1 MQHQRNFRRTLTATA
16 VVLGNFISCTGYIS
30 QPDGSPAGS
39 ADGSAA
45 SQTGATQGNSKRATG
60 VTDRAAVGA
69 GPSISVAWSSAVGTW
84 CGPSEA
90 QTLWVTLQP
99 AARACDAASH
109 KLYSSSAEDSS
120 EGLALS
126 LDPASLTNLPA
137 VLGVPARH
145 CNADGA
151 CADVSALLQVESFTP
166 NQGIRGSWSVTL
178 PGQAE
183 LTGSLDASWCNWDSF
198 VPAHPAAERL
208 ARDIKIKEVSVYQ
221 GVKVPI
227 VRDLQAVVTRNADL
241 VQEREALVRVFVE
254 PVAGFQS
261 RSLTARIT
269 LKDEARAPRY
279 FEQTINVSVAS
290 NEADGSST
298 FNLELPKDAFQ
309 PTTQYSVELR
319 ETSRCTPLS
328 GTPVGARFPE
338 TGLLP
343 VGARYTGPVKVMLV
357 PVRYDADGSGR
368 LPDTSPEQLAEMS
381 RRLYAMYPTN
391 EVMLSVHE
399 PVGTDRTTLSDMLDQ
414 MRELRVSESPPTDL
428 SYYGLVRQAETFDEY
443 CEGTCTTGIAGFG
456 SQSGTAAV
464 GMGIGFPESAAGT
477 FVHELGHIYRR
488 PHAPCGGAG
497 APDELYP
504 YSGAGLGSWGY
515 DFKTRELFD
524 PANHVDFMSY
534 CSPEWISDYNYQLIL
549 ERIIVVNRHAVFRRG
564 GASAAPRTLRTL
576 RVSKDGQAA
585 WGLDLQP
592 QLAAPGDPITL
603 KALDAAGSVLEEV
616 QATFEDGP
624 DGEQSF
630 FVPAGHA
637 DWFAIQVPGGPAVP
651 YAAATQNKPFKR

>member
-1 MQHQRNFRRTLTATA
+1 MQDQRNSRRTIAVTAA
-16 VVLGNFISCTGYIS
+16 VLGNFIACTGYVTL
-30 QPDGSPAGS
+30 PDGSPAGS
-39 ADGSAA
+39 TDPTAA
-45 SQTGATQGNSKRATG
+45 SQNGAARGTAKRATG
-60 VTDRAAVGA
+60 VADRSAVGA
-69 GPSISVAWSSAVGTW
+69 GPSISVAWSGAVGTW

-109 KLYSSSAEDSS
+109 KLYSSAAEDSS
-120 EGLALS
+120 EGVALS
-126 LDPASLTNLPA
+126 LDPAALSNLPA

-145 CNADGA
+145 CNAEGA
-151 CADVSALLQVESFTP
+151 CTDVNALLRVESYTP
-166 NQGIRGSWSVTL
+166 DVGIRGSWSVTP

-183 LTGSLDASWCNWDSF
+183 LTGSLDASWCSWDSY
-198 VPAHPAAERL
+198 VPAHPSAERL

-227 VRDLQAVVTRNADL
+227 VRDLQAVATRNADL

-254 PVAGFQS
+254 PAPSFQNRVLS
-261 RSLTARIT
+261 ARIT
-269 LKDEARAPRY
+269 LQDEDKAPRY
-279 FEQTINVSVAS
+279 FEQIINVSGPS
-290 NEADGSST
+290 READGAST

-309 PTTQYSVELR
+309 PTTKYSVELR

-338 TGLLP
+338 AGLVP

-381 RRLYAMYPTN
+381 RRLYTMYPTN

-428 SYYGLVRQAETFDEY
+428 SYYGLVRQAENFDAY
-443 CEGTCTTGIAGFG
+443 CDGTCTTGIAGFG
-456 SQSGTAAV
+456 SQTGTAAV

-504 YSGAGLGSWGY
+504 YPDAGLGSWGY

-534 CSPEWISDYNYQLIL
+534 CSPEWISDYNYQQIL
-549 ERIIVVNRHAVFRRG
+549 ERIIVVNRHAVFRRSG
-564 GASAAPRTLRTL
+564 GAAPRTLRTL
-576 RVSKDGQAA
+576 RVSKDGTAA
-585 WGLDLQP
+585 WGLDLRP
-592 QLAAPGDPITL
+592 QGAAPGDPVTL
-603 KALDAAGSVLEEV
+603 KALDAAGAVLEEV
-616 QATFEDGP
+616 QASFEDGP
-624 DGEQSF
+624 DGEQSY

-637 DWFAIQVPGGPAVP
+637 DWFAIQVPGGAAVP
-651 YAAATQNKPFKR
+651 YAAATLNIPFKR